1 MVDSQDMR
9 HVYMYA
15 LYVCVCASRADEMKT
30 GGHLNYMCQQNT
42 NPNNKEGLH
51 MYSSLAGLHV
61 SLTRPRLSPSLADT
75 PCTISHGS
83 DVLL

>member
-1 MVDSQDMR
+1 MFMGVV
-9 HVYMYA
+9 HG
-15 LYVCVCASRADEMKT
+15 CVCASHADEMKN
-30 GGHLNYMCQQNT
+30 GGHLKYMCQQNT

-75 PCTISHGS
+75 PCTTSHGS